1 MSRGKRTE
9 YMVRARA
16 GVLAGVDLAW
26 PCHVPISRAVGAL
39 SSAALI
45 EEGSFRGFPE
55 VSVVG
60 NLPTNAGDRGSVP
73 GLERSYMLQGN

>member
-26 PCHVPISRAVGAL
+26 SCHVPVSRAVGAL

-45 EEGSFRGFPE
+45 EEGSFRGFPG

-60 NLPTNAGDRGSVP
+60 NLPANAGDRGSVP
-73 GLERSYMLQGN
+73 GLGRSHTLQGN